1 MLKSIV
7 SYDIALFKPCLENA
21 LKDIKSSEK
30 EMVEEFVSF
39 YDLLNVCNKLKKK
52 EWTGALWIVSLPQS
66 SGWRLASQLS
76 LIDRDTLPDK
86 HLSHLP
92 TTSETPGLLNWWIKI
107 SNLK

>member
-52 EWTGALWIVSLPQS
+52 EWTGAL
-66 SGWRLASQLS
+66 
-76 LIDRDTLPDK
+76 
-86 HLSHLP
+86 
-92 TTSETPGLLNWWIKI
+92 
-107 SNLK
+107 